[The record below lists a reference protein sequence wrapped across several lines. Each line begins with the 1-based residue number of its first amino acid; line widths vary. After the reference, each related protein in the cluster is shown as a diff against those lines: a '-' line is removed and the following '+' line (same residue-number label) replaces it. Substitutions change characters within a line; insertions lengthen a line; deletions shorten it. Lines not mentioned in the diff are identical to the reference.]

1 MSTPFSGVV
10 EQCSASDDAE
20 RRLSASR
27 YEILTRSS
35 PLEGVGVS
43 LLDAGTETVTVYP
56 EEEYTDEDGTIRTRP
71 SATGI
76 QALARIEPANQ
87 SGTSARRAEQA
98 NVGFETEE
106 VYSLKFPRSFPHVL
120 GLRSQVEWRGQRWV
134 IFGFPVYRTR
144 SRSTAHLSYT
154 IKRY

>member
-1 MSTPFSGVV
+1 M
-10 EQCSASDDAE
+10 
-20 RRLSASR
+20 
-27 YEILTRSS
+27 
-35 PLEGVGVS
+35 VS

-56 EEEYTDEDGTIRTRP
+56 EEEYTDEDGTTIRTRP

-76 QALARIEPANQ
+76 PALARIEPANQ

-98 NVGFETEE
+98 NVGFQTEE

-134 IFGFPVYRTR
+134 VFGFPVYRTR